1 MSSIDQR
8 IVQMQFDNAK
18 FEQGAKTT
26 MSTLDKL
33 KSALNFDKSAKSLQS
48 LQATSSKINFSG
60 LSSAVETIA
69 GRFTNL
75 GIVGVTA
82 LQNITNA
89 AISTGTQMVKSLT
102 LDPVLSGFNEYET
115 KMGSITTILTNT
127 QSKGTTLDDVNRAL
141 DELNTYADQTIYNFA
156 EMTSNIGRF
165 TAAGVD
171 LDTSVQD
178 IKGLANL
185 AAASG
190 SSAQQAS
197 TAMYQL
203 SQAIASGTVRLQ
215 DWISVENAGMG
226 GELFQKSLEETARNH
241 GIAIDSLIEKYG
253 SFRYTLQENWL
264 TADLMSETLA
274 KFTGDLTKEQILSMG
289 YTEEQA
295 QAIIELGQSAVD
307 SATKVRTITKLFG
320 TMAENVGSGWAQT
333 WELIIGNSE
342 QATELLTNVSNVA
355 GKFFDSMSSDRNAV
369 LGEAL
374 TSNWD
379 KLVGKINE
387 ANISTDDFES
397 KIKEVAKS
405 HGVDVDQ
412 MISDYGS
419 LEKAFQ
425 SGALSTDILKE
436 SVNSLGTSMLD
447 VEGVFKRGA
456 GMGEA
461 SDDVRKIQ
469 EALQAAGYEMS
480 QFGPD
485 GKYGAETE
493 AAVKAFQEAKGIV
506 ADGIVGPETIAA
518 LQEATKTTT
527 DLSGSVD
534 GLIDGVTKLSG
545 RDLLIEGLSIAFSN
559 LGKVFGAIHDGWE
572 RVFPPESIDERANKL
587 YELIQSFHDF
597 AESLKPSEAT
607 LSKLER
613 TFSGVFA
620 VFDIDVKAVTAIG
633 KGFLE
638 VVGYIL
644 PFGNGILSATAAVG
658 DFVFGIDQLIGK
670 YDIFNGIVGI
680 AVDGIKFFVDIIK
693 GGIGIIT
700 SFVGKISGHVS
711 IPWLEDPIDSIE
723 KLIQGFLKLKDGAD
737 DAFDSIQSGADTAG
751 NFAIKVF
758 DRLSEFTIK
767 VIEAFQDFAK
777 EVRETVG
784 PIGQEIMDAFSGVSV
799 TDVVGTG
806 LLGGMAVLIKRIID
820 TIQDLMDNAGDLTD
834 SITDVLD
841 SVRGSLEAYQNQLK
855 AGTLLRIAG
864 SVALLA
870 AALVALT
877 YVDVDK
883 LGYGLAAI
891 STLLVEVVGT
901 MELLNR
907 FPVTGIAGAATSMVI
922 MAGAITI
929 LASSMTKLKDFQSW
943 DETWPALVSMAGLMA
958 GLTASAKLMSKNV
971 NGMELIKASTG
982 LVIFSIAVGQLA
994 KSMQTFSGLNVG
1006 QIIQSL
1012 GAIGGLLVE
1021 IGLFAR
1027 FSKVADLSNAKTTI
1041 VAIAASMVVMY
1052 YAIER
1057 LGSLDFKSLVQGFSS
1072 VTGLITI
1079 LTVAL
1084 ESMNGL
1090 NIKGVAS
1097 SLIGISAALNLLI
1110 VPIELLGRMELS
1122 QLAKGLVAVGVS
1134 IGAMTASLKIL
1145 SGNSGGLVSASVG
1158 MILIATAMNL
1168 LIVPIA
1174 ALGALPI
1181 AVLATGL
1188 GALAI
1193 VLIGLGAA
1201 GTALAPL
1208 GPALI
1213 TVAGAFTLF
1222 GVAALTIG
1230 VGLAQLS
1237 VGLATLAVSGVAGA
1251 TALAGALTVIISS
1264 VAALLPTI
1272 ASAIAISIGT
1282 FASTLASQ
1290 AEVITDALI
1299 TMILTAASAVATTA
1313 PALAETFFILID
1325 DTLAVLEK
1333 YAPEI
1338 SDKIFNI
1345 LISFLEVLDQ
1355 RIPEL
1360 VEVGSRLLSKLVDG
1374 ILSFMDGYTPENLVT
1389 AIAAISAL
1397 VGVFAL
1403 LSSVSGMVKGAIKTT
1418 AAMLIVVGIIGAL
1431 FFALGQINSTDSV
1444 NNAIALSTLLLSLSA
1459 SMFIIQGIPITG
1471 ALTGIAGLGVVV
1483 AGITAICAAL
1493 GGLAQIPG
1501 FSWLI
1506 SEGITVLGQVGNAIG
1521 TFAGNI
1527 IAGFATGVSSSF
1539 PQIGQDLADF
1549 MSNAKPFF
1557 DGISNIDSSALSGVS
1572 VLASSILVL
1581 TASNILDGL
1590 TSWFTGGNALVKF
1603 GEEIEEFAP
1612 HFKNYYNTIVGVDS
1626 SVVEASANAALALA
1640 EFAGKVPNSGGMA
1653 SWFAGENSL
1662 TQFAKELAKFGPKL
1676 KAYATSVSGLDANVV
1691 INSANAAKALA
1702 EMANN
1707 LPNAGGLAGFF
1718 AGENNLSYFAEEL
1731 AKFGPKLKAY
1741 ATSVSG
1747 LDANVVIN
1755 SVNAAKALSALAENL
1770 PNSGGLVS
1778 WFTGDNNIGDF
1789 GKDLVTFGQCMSDY
1803 YNSLAGI
1810 DFSVLNY
1817 ATTQFSKL
1825 VDLAESMAGV
1835 DYTGFLNFSS
1845 TLGQVGSSGVE
1856 TFINAFED
1864 STVTAET
1871 AGRNL
1876 AKTVVNTIK
1885 NYLRDNSS
1893 SVENQAKTMVRSM
1906 TNAMSDTFTVQTP
1919 RVQASVQLLLHTVM
1933 QSANNQLQIFARVFN
1948 TGGQNL
1954 MNSLANGISVNRYTA
1969 GSALTIVMNSLVLT
1983 ANGYSDNFYTVGA
1996 NMMFGLARGIRRNQS
2011 SAINAAA
2018 AAASASLAAAKRR
2031 LNINSPSKEFEWIG
2045 EMSDRGLARG
2055 FDKYGHLVE
2064 TSAIGA
2070 ADVAMLGM
2078 QAVLSR
2084 LNTIVNEGMDV
2095 QPVITPVMDLSNIYA
2110 GVGAANSLLNNQNG
2124 TYFGGIYT
2132 GNLGRNVQAIRT
2144 GYTPRANTVQV
2155 NNREVVQAINDLGE
2169 RLDGMAQSIENLK
2182 LVTDTGALVG
2192 QMEGKIDQRLGVR
2205 QKYKDRGI

>member
-48 LQATSSKINFSG
+48 LQSTSSKINFSG

-102 LDPVLSGFNEYET
+102 LDPILSGFNEYET

-156 EMTSNIGRF
+156 EMTRNIGTF

-171 LDTSVQD
+171 LDTSVKA
-178 IKGLANL
+178 IKGIANL
-185 AAASG
+185 AAGSG
-190 SSAQQAS
+190 STSAQAS

-203 SQAIASGTVRLQ
+203 SQALAAGRVSLQ
-215 DWISVENAGMG
+215 DWNSVVNAGMG
-226 GELFQKSLEETARNH
+226 GELFQNALKETAKQM
-241 GIAIDSLIEKYG
+241 GIVVDESV
-253 SFRYTLQENWL
+253 SFRESISAAGGGESWL
-264 TADLMSETLA
+264 TSDVLIKTLEKFADDESLVKA
-274 KFTGDLTKEQILSMG
+274 A
-289 YTEEQA
+289 TE
-295 QAIIELGQSAVD
+295 
-307 SATKVRTITKLFG
+307 VRTLTQLFDTLG
-320 TMAENVGSGWAQT
+320 ESVQSGWAQS
-333 WELIIGNSE
+333 WETIIGDSE
-342 QATELLTNVSNVA
+342 QAADLFTKLSDNI
-355 GKFFDSMSSDRNAV
+355 GGFFNKMSDSRNGV
-369 LGEAL
+369 LSGAL

-436 SVNSLGTSMLD
+436 SVSSLGTSMLD
-447 VEGVFKRGA
+447 VEGVFHRGA

-469 EALQAAGYEMS
+469 EALKAAGYEMS

-534 GLIDGVTKLSG
+534 VLIDGVTKLSG

-559 LGKVFGAIHDGWE
+559 LGKVFGAIHNGWE

-587 YELIQSFHDF
+587 YDLIQSFHDF

-620 VFDIDVKAVTAIG
+620 VFDIGVKAVTAIG
-633 KGFLE
+633 KGILE

-700 SFVGKISGHVS
+700 SFVGKISEHMS

-723 KLIQGFLKLKDGAD
+723 KLIQGFLKLKGVVD
-737 DAFDSIQSGADTAG
+737 DAFDAIQSGAETVG
-751 NFAIKVF
+751 NFAIKIF
-758 DRLSEFTIK
+758 DRLADFTIE
-767 VIEAFQDFAK
+767 VIKAFQIFAK
-777 EVRETVG
+777 EVREIVG
-784 PIGQEIMDAFSGVSV
+784 PIWQEIMDAFSGVSV

-806 LLGGMAVLIKRIID
+806 LLGGVAILVKRIID
-820 TIQDLMDNAGDLTD
+820 TVQDLMDNAGDLTD

-841 SVRGSLEAYQNQLK
+841 SVRDSLEAYQNQLK

-870 AALVALT
+870 AALVALS

-883 LGYGLAAI
+883 LGYGLAAV
-891 STLLVEVVGT
+891 SVLLLEVIGT
-901 MELLNR
+901 MELLNNNR
-907 FPVTGIAGAATSMVI
+907 FSVTGIAEAATSMVI

-929 LASSMTKLKDFQSW
+929 LASSMSKLKDFQSW
-943 DETWPALVSMAGLMA
+943 DETWPALVSMAGLMT
-958 GLTASAKLMSKNV
+958 GLTASAKMMSKNV
-971 NGMELIKASTG
+971 DGIELIKASAG

-994 KSMQTFSGLNVG
+994 KSMHTFSGLKVG
-1006 QIIQSL
+1006 EIVQSL
-1012 GAIGGLLVE
+1012 VAIGGLLIE

-1027 FSKVADLSNAKTTI
+1027 YSKVTELSNAKSTI

-1052 YAIER
+1052 YAIEK
-1057 LGSLDFKSLVQGFSS
+1057 LGSLKFASLVQGFSS
-1072 VTGLITI
+1072 IIGLITI

-1084 ESMNGL
+1084 KSMNGL
-1090 NIKGVAS
+1090 DMEGVAS

-1122 QLAKGLVAVGVS
+1122 KLAKGLVAVGVS
-1134 IGAMTASLKIL
+1134 IGAMTKSLKIL
-1145 SGNSGGLVSASVG
+1145 SGNSGGLVSASAS
-1158 MILIATAMNL
+1158 MILMATAMNL
-1168 LIVPIA
+1168 LIVPIV
-1174 ALGALPI
+1174 ALGSLPI
-1181 AVLATGL
+1181 AVLVTGL
-1188 GALAI
+1188 SALAI
-1193 VLIGLGAA
+1193 VLIGLGIA

-1251 TALAGALTVIISS
+1251 TALAGALTIIISS

-1272 ASAIAISIGT
+1272 ASAIAVSIGT

-1299 TMILTAASAVATTA
+1299 TMILTAASAVSTTA

-1374 ILSFMDGYTPENLVT
+1374 ILSVMDGYTPENLVT

-1431 FFALGQINSTDSV
+1431 FLALGQINSSDSV

-1459 SMFIIQGIPITG
+1459 SMFIIQGIPIQG
-1471 ALTGIAGLGVVV
+1471 ALTGIAGLAIVV

-1506 SEGITVLGQVGNAIG
+1506 SEGTKVLGQIGNAIG
-1521 TFAGNI
+1521 SFAGNI

-1539 PQIGQDLADF
+1539 PQIGQDLSDF

-1557 DGISNIDSSALSGVS
+1557 DGISSIDSSALTGVATLS
-1572 VLASSILVL
+1572 SSILVL
-1581 TASNILDGL
+1581 TASNIIDGL

-1603 GEEIEEFAP
+1603 GQELAEFAP
-1612 HFKNYYNTIVGVDS
+1612 YFKAYYESIKGIDGGVI
-1626 SVVEASANAALALA
+1626 EASANAATAMA
-1640 EFAGKVPNSGGMA
+1640 EFANKIPNTGGVA
-1653 SWFAGENSL
+1653 GFFAGENDIS
-1662 TQFAKELAKFGPKL
+1662 TFAEELAEFGPLFK
-1676 KAYATSVSGLDANVV
+1676 KYADSVVGLDANVV
-1691 INSANAAKALA
+1691 INSANAAMAMA
-1702 EMANN
+1702 ELANN
-1707 LPNAGGLAGFF
+1707 LPNTGGVAGFF
-1718 AGENNLSYFAEEL
+1718 AGENDIST
-1731 AKFGPKLKAY
+1731 FGEQLVPFGESIKKY
-1741 ATSVSG
+1741 ADSVVG

-1755 SVNAAKALSALAENL
+1755 SANAAKALSALAENL
-1770 PNSGGLVS
+1770 PNSGGIVS
-1778 WFTGDNNIGDF
+1778 WFTGDNNIGAF
-1789 GKDLVTFGQCMSDY
+1789 GKDLVTFGQCMSNY
-1803 YNSLAGI
+1803 YNSLTGI
-1810 DFSVLNY
+1810 DFSTLSY

-1825 VDLAESMAGV
+1825 VNLAGSMSGV
-1835 DYTGFLNFSS
+1835 DYTGFLNFAQ

-1856 TFINAFED
+1856 EFINAFKD
-1864 STVTAET
+1864 STITAET

-1876 AKTVVNTIK
+1876 AKTVVNVIK
-1885 NYLRDNSS
+1885 NYIRDNSS
-1893 SVENQAKTMVRSM
+1893 SVDNQAKTMIRGM
-1906 TNAMSDTFTVQTP
+1906 TNTMSITFTSQTSI
-1919 RVQASVQLLLHTVM
+1919 VQASMRTLLDSVM
-1933 QSANNQLQIFARVFN
+1933 RSAENQLRSSTRIFSD
-1948 TGGQNL
+1948 GGQNL
-1954 MNSLANGISVNRYTA
+1954 MNSLANGISVNSYA
-1969 GSALTIVMNSLVLT
+1969 VGSALTIVMNSLVLT
-1983 ANGYSDNFYTVGA
+1983 ANNYSDDFYTVGA
-1996 NMMFGLARGIRRNQS
+1996 NMMYGLAIGILENQS

-2018 AAASASLAAAKRR
+2018 AAAAASLEAAKRE
-2031 LNINSPSKEFEWIG
+2031 LDINSPSKEFEWIG

-2084 LNTIVNEGMDV
+2084 LNTIINEGMDV
-2095 QPVITPVMDLSNIYA
+2095 QPVITPVMDLSNVYA

-2132 GNLGRNVQAIRT
+2132 GNLGRNIQAIRT
-2144 GYTPRANTVQV
+2144 GYTPRSNAVQV

-2169 RLDGMAQSIENLK
+2169 RLDNMAQSIENLK

>member
-48 LQATSSKINFSG
+48 LQSTSSKINFSG

-102 LDPVLSGFNEYET
+102 LDPILSGFNEYET

-156 EMTSNIGRF
+156 EMTRNIGTF

-171 LDTSVQD
+171 LDTSVKA
-178 IKGLANL
+178 IKGIANL
-185 AAASG
+185 AAGSG
-190 SSAQQAS
+190 STSAQAS

-203 SQAIASGTVRLQ
+203 SQALAAGRVSLQ
-215 DWISVENAGMG
+215 DWNSVVNAGMG
-226 GELFQKSLEETARNH
+226 GELFQNALKETAKQM
-241 GIAIDSLIEKYG
+241 GIVVDESV
-253 SFRYTLQENWL
+253 SFRESISAAGGGESWL
-264 TADLMSETLA
+264 TSDVLIKTLEKFADDESLVKA
-274 KFTGDLTKEQILSMG
+274 A
-289 YTEEQA
+289 TE
-295 QAIIELGQSAVD
+295 
-307 SATKVRTITKLFG
+307 VRTLTQLFDTLG
-320 TMAENVGSGWAQT
+320 ESVQSGWAQS
-333 WELIIGNSE
+333 WETIIGDSE
-342 QATELLTNVSNVA
+342 QAADLFTKLSNNI
-355 GKFFDSMSSDRNAV
+355 GGFFNKMSDSRNGV
-369 LGEAL
+369 LSGAL

-397 KIKEVAKS
+397 KIKDVAKS

-436 SVNSLGTSMLD
+436 SVSSLGTSMLD
-447 VEGVFKRGA
+447 VEGVFQRGA

-559 LGKVFGAIHDGWE
+559 LGEVFGAIHDGWE

-587 YELIQSFHDF
+587 YDLIQSFHDF
-597 AESLKPSEAT
+597 AESMKPSEAT

-620 VFDIDVKAVTAIG
+620 IFDIGVKAVTAIG
-633 KGFLE
+633 KGILE

-670 YDIFNGIVGI
+670 YDIFNGIV
-680 AVDGIKFFVDIIK
+680 VDGIKFFVDIIK

-700 SFVGKISGHVS
+700 SFVDKISEHVS

-737 DAFDSIQSGADTAG
+737 DAFSSIQSGADTAG

-767 VIEAFQDFAK
+767 VIEAFKDFAK

-806 LLGGMAVLIKRIID
+806 LLGGIAILVKRIVD
-820 TIQDLMDNAGDLTD
+820 TVQDLMDNAGDLTD
-834 SITDVLD
+834 SVTDVLD

-891 STLLVEVVGT
+891 STLLVEVIGT

-1012 GAIGGLLVE
+1012 SAIGGLLVE

-1027 FSKVADLSNAKTTI
+1027 FSKVAELSNAKSTI

-1052 YAIER
+1052 YAIEQ
-1057 LGSLDFKSLVQGFSS
+1057 LGSLDFASLVQGFSS
-1072 VTGLITI
+1072 VTGLITV
-1079 LTVAL
+1079 LTIAL
-1084 ESMNGL
+1084 KSMSGL

-1158 MILIATAMNL
+1158 MILMATAMNL

-1174 ALGALPI
+1174 ALGSLPI

-1208 GPALI
+1208 GPALL

-1251 TALAGALTVIISS
+1251 TALAGALTIIISS

-1272 ASAIAISIGT
+1272 ASAIAVSIGT

-1431 FFALGQINSTDSV
+1431 FLALGQINSSDSV

-1459 SMFIIQGIPITG
+1459 SMFIIQGIPIQG
-1471 ALTGIAGLGVVV
+1471 ALTGIAGLGIVV

-1527 IAGFATGVSSSF
+1527 IAGFATGISSSF

-1549 MSNAKPFF
+1549 MANAKPFF
-1557 DGISNIDSSALSGVS
+1557 DGISSIDSSALTGVAT
-1572 VLASSILVL
+1572 LASSILVL
-1581 TASNILDGL
+1581 TASNIIDGL

-1603 GEEIEEFAP
+1603 GQELAEFAP
-1612 HFKNYYNTIVGVDS
+1612 YFKAYYESIKGIDGG
-1626 SVVEASANAALALA
+1626 VVEASANAATAMA
-1640 EFAGKVPNSGGMA
+1640 EFANKIPNTGGVA
-1653 SWFAGENSL
+1653 GFFAGENDIS
-1662 TQFAKELAKFGPKL
+1662 TFAEELAEFGPLFK
-1676 KAYATSVSGLDANVV
+1676 KYADSVVGLDANVV
-1691 INSANAAKALA
+1691 INSANAAMAMA
-1702 EMANN
+1702 ELANN
-1707 LPNAGGLAGFF
+1707 LPNTGGVAGFF
-1718 AGENNLSYFAEEL
+1718 AGENDIST
-1731 AKFGPKLKAY
+1731 FGEQLVPFGESIKKY
-1741 ATSVSG
+1741 ADSVVG

-1755 SVNAAKALSALAENL
+1755 SANAAKALSALAENL
-1770 PNSGGLVS
+1770 PNSGGIVS
-1778 WFTGDNNIGDF
+1778 WFTGDNNIGAF
-1789 GKDLVTFGQCMSDY
+1789 GKDLVTFGECMSDY
-1803 YNSLAGI
+1803 YNSLTGI
-1810 DFSVLNY
+1810 DFSTLSY

-1825 VDLAESMAGV
+1825 VDLAESMSGV
-1835 DYTGFLNFSS
+1835 DYTGFLNFAQ

-1856 TFINAFED
+1856 AFISAFED

-1893 SVENQAKTMVRSM
+1893 SVDNQAKTMIRNM
-1906 TNAMSDTFTVQTP
+1906 TNAMSNTFTSQTSS
-1919 RVQASVQLLLHTVM
+1919 VQASMRTLLDSVM
-1933 QSANNQLQIFARVFN
+1933 RSAENQLHSSTRIFSD
-1948 TGGQNL
+1948 GGKNL
-1954 MNSLANGISVNRYTA
+1954 MNSMANGANASRGSVVSAFAFACQSAYIQANAYS
-1969 GSALTIVMNSLVLT
+1969 GSF
-1983 ANGYSDNFYTVGA
+1983 YSVGA
-1996 NMMFGLARGIRRNQS
+1996 NMMSGLARGIRNNQS
-2011 SAINAAA
+2011 SAINAASSA
-2018 AAASASLAAAKRR
+2018 AANALAAAKRR
-2031 LNINSPSKEFEWIG
+2031 LNIHSPSKEFEWIG

-2055 FDKYGHLVE
+2055 FEKYGRLVE

-2095 QPVITPVMDLSNIYA
+2095 QPVITPVMDLSNVYA

-2124 TYFGGIYT
+2124 TYFSGIYT
-2132 GNLGRNVQAIRT
+2132 SNLGRNVQAIRT
-2144 GYTPRANTVQV
+2144 GYTPRSNAVQV

-2169 RLDGMAQSIENLK
+2169 RLDSMAQSIENLK

>member
-48 LQATSSKINFSG
+48 LQSTSSKINFSG

-102 LDPVLSGFNEYET
+102 LDPILSGFNEYET
-115 KMGSITTILTNT
+115 KMGSIMTILTNT

-156 EMTSNIGRF
+156 EMTRNIGTF

-171 LDTSVQD
+171 LDTSVKA
-178 IKGLANL
+178 IKGIANL
-185 AAASG
+185 AAGSG
-190 SSAQQAS
+190 STSVQAS

-203 SQAIASGTVRLQ
+203 SQALAAGRVSLQ
-215 DWISVENAGMG
+215 DWNSVVNAGMG
-226 GELFQKSLEETARNH
+226 GELFQNALKETAKQM
-241 GIAIDSLIEKYG
+241 GIVVDEAV
-253 SFRYTLQENWL
+253 SFRESLSTAGGKESWL
-264 TADLMSETLA
+264 TSDVLIKTLEKFADDETLVKA
-274 KFTGDLTKEQILSMG
+274 A
-289 YTEEQA
+289 TE
-295 QAIIELGQSAVD
+295 
-307 SATKVRTITKLFG
+307 VRTLTQLFDTLG
-320 TMAENVGSGWAQT
+320 ESVQSGWAQS
-333 WELIIGNSE
+333 WETIIGDSE
-342 QATELLTNVSNVA
+342 QAADLFTKLSDNI
-355 GKFFDSMSSDRNAV
+355 GGFFNKMSDSRNGI
-369 LGEAL
+369 LSGAL

-436 SVNSLGTSMLD
+436 SVSSLGTSMLD
-447 VEGVFKRGA
+447 VEGVFQRGA
-456 GMGEA
+456 GMGET

-518 LQEATKTTT
+518 LQEATKTTN

-587 YELIQSFHDF
+587 YDLIQSFHDF

-620 VFDIDVKAVTAIG
+620 VFDIGVKAVTAIG
-633 KGFLE
+633 KGILE

-670 YDIFNGIVGI
+670 YDVFNGIVGI
-680 AVDGIKFFVDIIK
+680 TVDGIKFFVDIIK

-700 SFVGKISGHVS
+700 SFVGKISEHVS

-758 DRLSEFTIK
+758 DRLADFTIE
-767 VIEAFQDFAK
+767 VIEAFQNFAK
-777 EVRETVG
+777 EVRGIVG

-806 LLGGMAVLIKRIID
+806 LLGGVAILIKRIID
-820 TIQDLMDNAGDLTD
+820 TVQDLMDNAGDLTD

-929 LASSMTKLKDFQSW
+929 LASSMSKLKDFQSW

-971 NGMELIKASTG
+971 NGMELIKASAG

-994 KSMQTFSGLNVG
+994 KSMQTFSGLKVG
-1006 QIIQSL
+1006 QIVQSL
-1012 GAIGGLLVE
+1012 AAIGGLLIE

-1027 FSKVADLSNAKTTI
+1027 FSKVAELSNAKSTIVAI

-1052 YAIER
+1052 YAIEQ
-1057 LGSLDFKSLVQGFSS
+1057 LGSLDFPSLVQGFSS
-1072 VTGLITI
+1072 VMGLITV

-1084 ESMNGL
+1084 KSMNGM
-1090 NIKGVAS
+1090 NMEGVAS

-1134 IGAMTASLKIL
+1134 IGAMTKSLTIL
-1145 SGNSGGLVSASVG
+1145 SGNSGGLVSASAS
-1158 MILIATAMNL
+1158 MILMATAMNL

-1174 ALGALPI
+1174 ALGSLPI
-1181 AVLATGL
+1181 AVLVTGL
-1188 GALAI
+1188 SALAI
-1193 VLIGLGAA
+1193 VLIGLGIA

-1230 VGLAQLS
+1230 AGLAQLS

-1251 TALAGALTVIISS
+1251 TALAGALTIIISS

-1290 AEVITDALI
+1290 TEVIADALI
-1299 TMILTAASAVATTA
+1299 TMILTAASAISTTA

-1374 ILSFMDGYTPENLVT
+1374 ILSVMDGYTPENLVT

-1431 FFALGQINSTDSV
+1431 FFALGQINSSDSV

-1459 SMFIIQGIPITG
+1459 SMFIIQAIPIQG
-1471 ALTGIAGLGVVV
+1471 ALTGIAGLAIVV

-1506 SEGITVLGQVGNAIG
+1506 SEGTKVLGQIGNAIG
-1521 TFAGNI
+1521 SFAGNI

-1539 PQIGQDLADF
+1539 PQIGQYLADF

-1557 DGISNIDSSALSGVS
+1557 DGISSIDSSALTGVAT
-1572 VLASSILVL
+1572 LASSILVL
-1581 TASNILDGL
+1581 TASNIIDGL

-1603 GEEIEEFAP
+1603 GQELAEFAP
-1612 HFKNYYNTIVGVDS
+1612 YFKAYYESIKGIDGGVI
-1626 SVVEASANAALALA
+1626 EASANAATAMA
-1640 EFAGKVPNSGGMA
+1640 EFANKIPNTGGVA
-1653 SWFAGENSL
+1653 GFFAGENDIS
-1662 TQFAKELAKFGPKL
+1662 TFAEELSEFGPLFK
-1676 KAYATSVSGLDANVV
+1676 KYADSVVGLDANVV
-1691 INSANAAKALA
+1691 INSANAAMAMA
-1702 EMANN
+1702 ELANN
-1707 LPNAGGLAGFF
+1707 LPNTGGVAGFF
-1718 AGENNLSYFAEEL
+1718 AGENDIST
-1731 AKFGPKLKAY
+1731 FGEQLVPFGESIKKY
-1741 ATSVSG
+1741 ADSVVG

-1755 SVNAAKALSALAENL
+1755 SANAAKALSALAENL
-1770 PNSGGLVS
+1770 PNSGGIVS
-1778 WFTGDNNIGDF
+1778 WFTGDNNIGAF
-1789 GKDLVTFGQCMSDY
+1789 GKDLVTFGECMSNY

-1810 DFSVLNY
+1810 DFSILNY

-1825 VDLAESMAGV
+1825 VDLAESMSGV
-1835 DYTGFLNFSS
+1835 DYTGFLNFAA

-1856 TFINAFED
+1856 EFINAFKD
-1864 STVTAET
+1864 STITAET

-1893 SVENQAKTMVRSM
+1893 SVDNQAKTMIRGM
-1906 TNAMSDTFTVQTP
+1906 TNTMSSTFTSQTSS
-1919 RVQASVQLLLHTVM
+1919 VQASMRTLLDSVM
-1933 QSANNQLQIFARVFN
+1933 RSAENQLHSSTRIFSD
-1948 TGGQNL
+1948 GGKNL
-1954 MNSLANGISVNRYTA
+1954 MNSMANGANASRGSVVSAFAFACQSAYIQANAYS
-1969 GSALTIVMNSLVLT
+1969 GSF
-1983 ANGYSDNFYTVGA
+1983 YSVGA
-1996 NMMFGLARGIRRNQS
+1996 NMMSGLARGIRNNQS
-2011 SAINAAA
+2011 SAINAASSA
-2018 AAASASLAAAKRR
+2018 AANALAAAKRR
-2031 LNINSPSKEFEWIG
+2031 LDINSPSKKFEWVG
-2045 EMSDRGLARG
+2045 EMSDRGLAGG

-2064 TSAIGA
+2064 TSAINA
-2070 ADVAMLGM
+2070 ADVAVLGM

-2084 LNTIVNEGMDV
+2084 LNTIVSEGMNV

-2124 TYFGGIYT
+2124 TYFGGLYT
-2132 GNLGRNVQAIRT
+2132 GTIGRNIQAIRT
-2144 GYTPRANTVQV
+2144 GYTPGATTVNT
-2155 NNREVVQAINDLGE
+2155 NNNKDVVQAINTLNE
-2169 RLDGMAQSIENLK
+2169 RLDNMARSIENMK
-2182 LVTDTGALVG
+2182 VVTETGALVG
-2192 QMEGKIDQRLGVR
+2192 HIEGKMDQRLGIR

>member
-48 LQATSSKINFSG
+48 LQSTSSKINFSG

-75 GIVGVTA
+75 GIIGVTA
-82 LQNITNA
+82 LQNVTNA

-102 LDPVLSGFNEYET
+102 LDPILSGFNEYET

-156 EMTSNIGRF
+156 EMTRNIGTF

-171 LDTSVQD
+171 LDTSVKA
-178 IKGLANL
+178 IKGIANL
-185 AAASG
+185 AAGSG
-190 SSAQQAS
+190 STSAQAS

-203 SQAIASGTVRLQ
+203 SQALAAGRVSLQ
-215 DWISVENAGMG
+215 DWNSVVNAGMG
-226 GELFQKSLEETARNH
+226 GELFQNALKETAKQM
-241 GIAIDSLIEKYG
+241 GIVVDESV
-253 SFRYTLQENWL
+253 SFRESLSTAGGKESWL
-264 TADLMSETLA
+264 TSDVLINTLEKFADDESLVKA
-274 KFTGDLTKEQILSMG
+274 A
-289 YTEEQA
+289 TE
-295 QAIIELGQSAVD
+295 
-307 SATKVRTITKLFG
+307 VRTLTQLFDTLG
-320 TMAENVGSGWAQT
+320 ESVQSGWAQS
-333 WELIIGNSE
+333 WETIIGDSE
-342 QATELLTNVSNVA
+342 QAASLFTKLSDNI
-355 GKFFDSMSSDRNAV
+355 GGFFNKMSDSRNGV
-369 LGEAL
+369 LSGAL

-436 SVNSLGTSMLD
+436 SVSSLGTSMLD
-447 VEGVFKRGA
+447 VEGVFQRGA

-518 LQEATKTTT
+518 LQEATKTTN
-527 DLSGSVD
+527 DLSGSVGD
-534 GLIDGVTKLSG
+534 LIDGVTKLSG

-587 YELIQSFHDF
+587 YDLIQSFHDF

-620 VFDIDVKAVTAIG
+620 AFDIGVKAITAIG

-680 AVDGIKFFVDIIK
+680 TVDGIKFFVDIIK

-700 SFVGKISGHVS
+700 SFVGKISEHVS

-758 DRLSEFTIK
+758 DRLADFTIE
-767 VIEAFQDFAK
+767 VIEAFQNFAK
-777 EVRETVG
+777 EVRGIVG

-806 LLGGMAVLIKRIID
+806 LLGGVAILIKRIID
-820 TIQDLMDNAGDLTD
+820 TVQDLMDNAGDLTD

-891 STLLVEVVGT
+891 TTLLVEVVGT

-929 LASSMTKLKDFQSW
+929 LASSMSKLKDFQSW

-971 NGMELIKASTG
+971 NGMELIKASAG

-1012 GAIGGLLVE
+1012 AAIGGLLVE

-1027 FSKVADLSNAKTTI
+1027 FSKVAELSNAKSTI

-1052 YAIER
+1052 YAIEQ
-1057 LGSLDFKSLVQGFSS
+1057 LGSLDFASLAQGFSS
-1072 VTGLITI
+1072 VTGLITV

-1084 ESMNGL
+1084 KSMNGL
-1090 NIKGVAS
+1090 NMKGVAS

-1145 SGNSGGLVSASVG
+1145 SGNSGGLVSASAG
-1158 MILIATAMNL
+1158 MILMATAMNL

-1174 ALGALPI
+1174 ALGSLPI

-1222 GVAALTIG
+1222 GVAAAAIG
-1230 VGLAQLS
+1230 AGLALLS
-1237 VGLATLAVSGVAGA
+1237 TGLATLAVSGVAGA
-1251 TALAGALTVIISS
+1251 TALAGALTIIISS

-1272 ASAIAISIGT
+1272 ASAVAVSIGT

-1431 FFALGQINSTDSV
+1431 FFALGQINSSDSV

-1459 SMFIIQGIPITG
+1459 SMFIIQGIPIQG
-1471 ALTGIAGLGVVV
+1471 ALTGIAGLGIVV

-1506 SEGITVLGQVGNAIG
+1506 SEGTKVLGQIGNAIG
-1521 TFAGNI
+1521 SFAGNI

-1539 PQIGQDLADF
+1539 PQIGQDLSDF

-1557 DGISNIDSSALSGVS
+1557 DGISSIDSSALTGVAT
-1572 VLASSILVL
+1572 LASSILVL
-1581 TASNILDGL
+1581 TASNIIDGL

-1603 GEEIEEFAP
+1603 GQELAEFAP
-1612 HFKNYYNTIVGVDS
+1612 YFKAYYESIKGIDGGVI
-1626 SVVEASANAALALA
+1626 EASANAATAMA
-1640 EFAGKVPNSGGMA
+1640 EFANKIPNTGGVSGF
-1653 SWFAGENSL
+1653 FAGENDIS
-1662 TQFAKELAKFGPKL
+1662 TFAEELAEFGPLFK
-1676 KAYATSVSGLDANVV
+1676 KYADSVVGLDANVV
-1691 INSANAAKALA
+1691 INSANAAMAMA
-1702 EMANN
+1702 ELANN
-1707 LPNAGGLAGFF
+1707 LPNTGGVAGFF
-1718 AGENNLSYFAEEL
+1718 AGENDIST
-1731 AKFGPKLKAY
+1731 FGEQLVPFGESIKKY
-1741 ATSVSG
+1741 ADSVVG

-1755 SVNAAKALSALAENL
+1755 SANAAKALSALAENL
-1770 PNSGGLVS
+1770 PNSGGIVS
-1778 WFTGDNNIGDF
+1778 WFTGDNNIGAF
-1789 GKDLVTFGQCMSDY
+1789 GKDLVTFGECMSDY
-1803 YNSLAGI
+1803 YNSLTGI
-1810 DFSVLNY
+1810 DFSTLSY

-1825 VDLAESMAGV
+1825 VDLAGSMSGV
-1835 DYTGFLNFSS
+1835 DYTGFLNFAQ

-1856 TFINAFED
+1856 EFINAFED
-1864 STVTAET
+1864 STITAET

-1876 AKTVVNTIK
+1876 AKTVVNVIK
-1885 NYLRDNSS
+1885 NYLRDNTN
-1893 SVENQAKTMVRSM
+1893 SVENQAKSMIRGM
-1906 TNAMSDTFTVQTP
+1906 TNTMGNTFESQTP
-1919 RVQASVQLLLHTVM
+1919 SVQSSMRSLLDGVM
-1933 QSANNQLQIFARVFN
+1933 RSAESHLRSSTRIFSD
-1948 TGGQNL
+1948 GGKNL
-1954 MNSLANGISVNRYTA
+1954 MNSMANGVNASRGSVVSAFAFACQSAYIQANAYS
-1969 GSALTIVMNSLVLT
+1969 GSF
-1983 ANGYSDNFYTVGA
+1983 YSVGA
-1996 NMMFGLARGIRRNQS
+1996 NMMFGLARGIRNNQS
-2011 SAINAAA
+2011 SAINAASSA
-2018 AAASASLAAAKRR
+2018 AANALAAAKRR
-2031 LNINSPSKEFEWIG
+2031 LDINSPSKKFEWVG
-2045 EMSDRGLARG
+2045 EMSVRGLAGG

-2064 TSAIGA
+2064 TSAINA
-2070 ADVAMLGM
+2070 ADVAVLGM

-2084 LNTIVNEGMDV
+2084 LNTIVSEGMNV

-2110 GVGAANSLLNNQNG
+2110 GVGTANSLLNNQNG
-2124 TYFGGIYT
+2124 TYFGGLYT
-2132 GNLGRNVQAIRT
+2132 GTIGRNIQAIRT
-2144 GYTPRANTVQV
+2144 GYTPGATTVNT
-2155 NNREVVQAINDLGE
+2155 NNNKDVVQAINTLNE
-2169 RLDGMAQSIENLK
+2169 RLDNMARSIENMK
-2182 LVTDTGALVG
+2182 VVTETGALVG
-2192 QMEGKIDQRLGVR
+2192 HIEGKMDQRLGIR
-2205 QKYKDRGI
+2205 QKYKERNI

>member
-102 LDPVLSGFNEYET
+102 LDPILSGFNEYET

-156 EMTSNIGRF
+156 EMTRNIGTF

-171 LDTSVQD
+171 LDTSVKA
-178 IKGLANL
+178 IKGIANL
-185 AAASG
+185 AAGSG
-190 SSAQQAS
+190 STSVQAS

-203 SQAIASGTVRLQ
+203 SQALAAGRVSLQ
-215 DWISVENAGMG
+215 DWNSVVNAGMG
-226 GELFQKSLEETARNH
+226 GELFQNALKETAKQM
-241 GIAIDSLIEKYG
+241 GIVVDESV
-253 SFRYTLQENWL
+253 SFRESISAAGGGESWL
-264 TADLMSETLA
+264 TSDVLIKTLEKFADDESLVKA
-274 KFTGDLTKEQILSMG
+274 A
-289 YTEEQA
+289 TE
-295 QAIIELGQSAVD
+295 
-307 SATKVRTITKLFG
+307 VRTLTQLFDTLG
-320 TMAENVGSGWAQT
+320 ESVQSGWAQS
-333 WELIIGNSE
+333 WETIIGDSE
-342 QATELLTNVSNVA
+342 QAADLFTKLSDNI
-355 GKFFDSMSSDRNAV
+355 GGFFNKMSDSRNGV
-369 LGEAL
+369 LSGAL

-456 GMGEA
+456 GMDEA

-559 LGKVFGAIHDGWE
+559 LGEVFGAIHDGWE

-587 YELIQSFHDF
+587 YDLIQSFHDF

-620 VFDIDVKAVTAIG
+620 VFDIGVKAVTAIG

-658 DFVFGIDQLIGK
+658 DFVFGINQLIGK
-670 YDIFNGIVGI
+670 YDIFNGIVGV

-700 SFVGKISGHVS
+700 SFVGKISEHVS

-737 DAFDSIQSGADTAG
+737 NAFDSIQSGADTAG

-758 DRLSEFTIK
+758 DRLSDFTIK

-806 LLGGMAVLIKRIID
+806 LLGGVAILVKRIID
-820 TIQDLMDNAGDLTD
+820 TVQDLMDNAGDLTD

-907 FPVTGIAGAATSMVI
+907 FPVTGITGAATSMVI

-994 KSMQTFSGLNVG
+994 KSMQTFSGLDVG

-1012 GAIGGLLVE
+1012 AAIGGLLVE

-1057 LGSLDFKSLVQGFSS
+1057 LGSLDFKSLAQGFSS

-1084 ESMNGL
+1084 KSMSGL

-1158 MILIATAMNL
+1158 MILMATAMNL

-1272 ASAIAISIGT
+1272 ASAIAVSIGT

-1290 AEVITDALI
+1290 AEVITYALI

-1431 FFALGQINSTDSV
+1431 FFALGQIDSTDSV

-1471 ALTGIAGLGVVV
+1471 ALTGIAGLAVVV

-1527 IAGFATGVSSSF
+1527 IAGFATGISSSF

-1557 DGISNIDSSALSGVS
+1557 DGISNIDSSALSGVG

-1612 HFKNYYNTIVGVDS
+1612 HFKNYYNAIVGVDS

-1662 TQFAKELAKFGPKL
+1662 TQFAEELAKFGPKL

-1755 SVNAAKALSALAENL
+1755 SANAAKALSALAENL

-1803 YNSLAGI
+1803 YNSLTGI
-1810 DFSVLNY
+1810 DFSTLSY

-1825 VDLAESMAGV
+1825 VDLAESMSGV
-1835 DYTGFLNFSS
+1835 DYTGFLNFAQ

-1856 TFINAFED
+1856 EFINAFKD
-1864 STVTAET
+1864 STITAET
-1871 AGRNL
+1871 SGRNL

-1893 SVENQAKTMVRSM
+1893 SVESQAKTMIRSM

-1933 QSANNQLQIFARVFN
+1933 QSADNQLQIFARVFN

-2031 LNINSPSKEFEWIG
+2031 LDINSPSKEFEWIG

-2055 FDKYGHLVE
+2055 FDKYSHLVE

-2095 QPVITPVMDLSNIYA
+2095 QPVITPVMDLSNVYA

-2144 GYTPRANTVQV
+2144 GYTPRSNTVQV

>member
-102 LDPVLSGFNEYET
+102 LDPILSGFNEYET

-178 IKGLANL
+178 IKGIANL

-190 SSAQQAS
+190 SSALQAS

-295 QAIIELGQSAVD
+295 QAIIKLGQSAVD
-307 SATKVRTITKLFG
+307 SATKVRTITQLFG

-355 GKFFDSMSSDRNAV
+355 GKFFDNMSNDRNAV
-369 LGEAL
+369 LSGAL

-379 KLVGKINE
+379 KLVEKIDE

-436 SVNSLGTSMLD
+436 SVSSLGTSMLD

-518 LQEATKTTT
+518 LQEATKTTN

-559 LGKVFGAIHDGWE
+559 LGEVFGAIHDGWE

-587 YELIQSFHDF
+587 YDLIQSFHDF

-620 VFDIDVKAVTAIG
+620 AFDIGVKAVTAIG
-633 KGFLE
+633 KGILE

-680 AVDGIKFFVDIIK
+680 AVDGIKFFVDIVK

-700 SFVGKISGHVS
+700 SFVGKISEHVS

-737 DAFDSIQSGADTAG
+737 DAFSSIQSGADTAG

-767 VIEAFQDFAK
+767 VIEAFKDFAK

-806 LLGGMAVLIKRIID
+806 LLGGVAILVKRIVD
-820 TIQDLMDNAGDLTD
+820 TVQDLMDNAGDLTD

-870 AALVALT
+870 EALVALT

-891 STLLVEVVGT
+891 TTLLVEVVGT

-929 LASSMTKLKDFQSW
+929 LASSMSKL
-943 DETWPALVSMAGLMA
+943 
-958 GLTASAKLMSKNV
+958 
-971 NGMELIKASTG
+971 
-982 LVIFSIAVGQLA
+982 
-994 KSMQTFSGLNVG
+994 
-1006 QIIQSL
+1006 
-1012 GAIGGLLVE
+1012 
-1021 IGLFAR
+1021 
-1027 FSKVADLSNAKTTI
+1027 
-1041 VAIAASMVVMY
+1041 
-1052 YAIER
+1052 
-1057 LGSLDFKSLVQGFSS
+1057 
-1072 VTGLITI
+1072 
-1079 LTVAL
+1079 
-1084 ESMNGL
+1084 
-1090 NIKGVAS
+1090 
-1097 SLIGISAALNLLI
+1097 
-1110 VPIELLGRMELS
+1110 
-1122 QLAKGLVAVGVS
+1122 
-1134 IGAMTASLKIL
+1134 
-1145 SGNSGGLVSASVG
+1145 
-1158 MILIATAMNL
+1158 
-1168 LIVPIA
+1168 
-1174 ALGALPI
+1174 
-1181 AVLATGL
+1181 
-1188 GALAI
+1188 
-1193 VLIGLGAA
+1193 
-1201 GTALAPL
+1201 
-1208 GPALI
+1208 
-1213 TVAGAFTLF
+1213 
-1222 GVAALTIG
+1222 
-1230 VGLAQLS
+1230 
-1237 VGLATLAVSGVAGA
+1237 
-1251 TALAGALTVIISS
+1251 
-1264 VAALLPTI
+1264 
-1272 ASAIAISIGT
+1272 
-1282 FASTLASQ
+1282 
-1290 AEVITDALI
+1290 
-1299 TMILTAASAVATTA
+1299 
-1313 PALAETFFILID
+1313 
-1325 DTLAVLEK
+1325 
-1333 YAPEI
+1333 
-1338 SDKIFNI
+1338 KIFNPGTKHG
-1345 LISFLEVLDQ
+1345 LHWFLWRVLWPD
-1355 RIPEL
+1355 
-1360 VEVGSRLLSKLVDG
+1360 
-1374 ILSFMDGYTPENLVT
+1374 
-1389 AIAAISAL
+1389 
-1397 VGVFAL
+1397 
-1403 LSSVSGMVKGAIKTT
+1403 
-1418 AAMLIVVGIIGAL
+1418 
-1431 FFALGQINSTDSV
+1431 
-1444 NNAIALSTLLLSLSA
+1444 
-1459 SMFIIQGIPITG
+1459 
-1471 ALTGIAGLGVVV
+1471 
-1483 AGITAICAAL
+1483 
-1493 GGLAQIPG
+1493 
-1501 FSWLI
+1501 
-1506 SEGITVLGQVGNAIG
+1506 
-1521 TFAGNI
+1521 
-1527 IAGFATGVSSSF
+1527 
-1539 PQIGQDLADF
+1539 
-1549 MSNAKPFF
+1549 
-1557 DGISNIDSSALSGVS
+1557 
-1572 VLASSILVL
+1572 
-1581 TASNILDGL
+1581 
-1590 TSWFTGGNALVKF
+1590 
-1603 GEEIEEFAP
+1603 
-1612 HFKNYYNTIVGVDS
+1612 
-1626 SVVEASANAALALA
+1626 
-1640 EFAGKVPNSGGMA
+1640 
-1653 SWFAGENSL
+1653 
-1662 TQFAKELAKFGPKL
+1662 
-1676 KAYATSVSGLDANVV
+1676 
-1691 INSANAAKALA
+1691 
-1702 EMANN
+1702 
-1707 LPNAGGLAGFF
+1707 
-1718 AGENNLSYFAEEL
+1718 
-1731 AKFGPKLKAY
+1731 
-1741 ATSVSG
+1741 
-1747 LDANVVIN
+1747 
-1755 SVNAAKALSALAENL
+1755 
-1770 PNSGGLVS
+1770 
-1778 WFTGDNNIGDF
+1778 
-1789 GKDLVTFGQCMSDY
+1789 
-1803 YNSLAGI
+1803 
-1810 DFSVLNY
+1810 
-1817 ATTQFSKL
+1817 
-1825 VDLAESMAGV
+1825 
-1835 DYTGFLNFSS
+1835 
-1845 TLGQVGSSGVE
+1845 
-1856 TFINAFED
+1856 
-1864 STVTAET
+1864 
-1871 AGRNL
+1871 
-1876 AKTVVNTIK
+1876 
-1885 NYLRDNSS
+1885 
-1893 SVENQAKTMVRSM
+1893 
-1906 TNAMSDTFTVQTP
+1906 
-1919 RVQASVQLLLHTVM
+1919 
-1933 QSANNQLQIFARVFN
+1933 
-1948 TGGQNL
+1948 
-1954 MNSLANGISVNRYTA
+1954 
-1969 GSALTIVMNSLVLT
+1969 
-1983 ANGYSDNFYTVGA
+1983 
-1996 NMMFGLARGIRRNQS
+1996 
-2011 SAINAAA
+2011 
-2018 AAASASLAAAKRR
+2018 
-2031 LNINSPSKEFEWIG
+2031 
-2045 EMSDRGLARG
+2045 
-2055 FDKYGHLVE
+2055 
-2064 TSAIGA
+2064 
-2070 ADVAMLGM
+2070 
-2078 QAVLSR
+2078 
-2084 LNTIVNEGMDV
+2084 
-2095 QPVITPVMDLSNIYA
+2095 
-2110 GVGAANSLLNNQNG
+2110 
-2124 TYFGGIYT
+2124 
-2132 GNLGRNVQAIRT
+2132 
-2144 GYTPRANTVQV
+2144 
-2155 NNREVVQAINDLGE
+2155 
-2169 RLDGMAQSIENLK
+2169 
-2182 LVTDTGALVG
+2182 
-2192 QMEGKIDQRLGVR
+2192 
-2205 QKYKDRGI
+2205 

>member
-115 KMGSITTILTNT
+115 KMRSITTILTNT

-156 EMTSNIGRF
+156 EMTRNIGRF

-171 LDTSVQD
+171 LDTSVKA
-178 IKGLANL
+178 IKGIANL
-185 AAASG
+185 AAGSG
-190 SSAQQAS
+190 STSVQAS

-203 SQAIASGTVRLQ
+203 SQALAAGRVSLQ
-215 DWISVENAGMG
+215 DWNSVVNAGMG
-226 GELFQKSLEETARNH
+226 GELFQNALKETAKQM
-241 GIAIDSLIEKYG
+241 GIVVDESV
-253 SFRYTLQENWL
+253 SFRESISAAGGGESWL
-264 TADLMSETLA
+264 TSDVLIKTLEKFADDESLVKA
-274 KFTGDLTKEQILSMG
+274 A
-289 YTEEQA
+289 TE
-295 QAIIELGQSAVD
+295 
-307 SATKVRTITKLFG
+307 VRTLTQLFDTLG
-320 TMAENVGSGWAQT
+320 ESVQSGWAQS
-333 WELIIGNSE
+333 WETIIGDSE
-342 QATELLTNVSNVA
+342 QAASLFTKLSDNI
-355 GKFFDSMSSDRNAV
+355 GGFFNKMSDSRNGV
-369 LGEAL
+369 LSGAL

-405 HGVDVDQ
+405 HGVDIDQ

-518 LQEATKTTT
+518 LQEATKTTN

-559 LGKVFGAIHDGWE
+559 LGEVFGAIHDGWE

-587 YELIQSFHDF
+587 YDLIQSFHDF

-620 VFDIDVKAVTAIG
+620 VFDIGVKAVTAIG
-633 KGFLE
+633 KGILE

-680 AVDGIKFFVDIIK
+680 AVDGIKFFVDIVK
-693 GGIGIIT
+693 GGIGIIA
-700 SFVGKISGHVS
+700 SFVGKISEHVS

-723 KLIQGFLKLKDGAD
+723 QLIKGFLKLKDGAD
-737 DAFDSIQSGADTAG
+737 DVFDAIQSGAETAG
-751 NFAIKVF
+751 EFAIKIF
-758 DRLSEFTIK
+758 DRLADFTIE
-767 VIEAFQDFAK
+767 VIEAFRNFAK
-777 EVRETVG
+777 EVRGIVG
-784 PIGQEIMDAFSGVSV
+784 PIGQEIMDAFSKVSV

-806 LLGGMAVLIKRIID
+806 LLGGVAILVKRIID
-820 TIQDLMDNAGDLTD
+820 TVQDLMDNAGDLTD

-929 LASSMTKLKDFQSW
+929 LASSMSKLKDFQSW

-971 NGMELIKASTG
+971 NGMELIKASAG

-1006 QIIQSL
+1006 QIVQSL

-1041 VAIAASMVVMY
+1041 VAIAAAMVVMY
-1052 YAIER
+1052 YAIEK
-1057 LGSLDFKSLVQGFSS
+1057 LGSLDFFSLVQGFSS
-1072 VTGLITI
+1072 VTGLITV

-1084 ESMNGL
+1084 KSMNGL
-1090 NIKGVAS
+1090 HMKGVAS

-1122 QLAKGLVAVGVS
+1122 QLAKGLVVVGVS

-1145 SGNSGGLVSASVG
+1145 SGNSGGLVSASAG
-1158 MILIATAMNL
+1158 MILMATAMNL

-1188 GALAI
+1188 GALAV

-1222 GVAALTIG
+1222 GVASAAIG
-1230 VGLAQLS
+1230 AGLALLS
-1237 VGLATLAVSGVAGA
+1237 TGLATLAVSGVAGA
-1251 TALAGALTVIISS
+1251 TALAGALTIIISS

-1272 ASAIAISIGT
+1272 ASAIAVSIGT

-1290 AEVITDALI
+1290 TEVISDALI
-1299 TMILTAASAVATTA
+1299 TMILTAASAVSTTA

-1374 ILSFMDGYTPENLVT
+1374 ILSVMDGYTPENLVT

-1418 AAMLIVVGIIGAL
+1418 AAMLIVVGVIGAL
-1431 FFALGQINSTDSV
+1431 FFALGQINSSDSV

-1459 SMFIIQGIPITG
+1459 SMFIIQAIPIQG
-1471 ALTGIAGLGVVV
+1471 ALTGIAGLAIVV

-1506 SEGITVLGQVGNAIG
+1506 SEGTKVLGQIGNAIG
-1521 TFAGNI
+1521 SFAGNI

-1557 DGISNIDSSALSGVS
+1557 DGISSIDSSALTGVAT
-1572 VLASSILVL
+1572 LASSILVL
-1581 TASNILDGL
+1581 TASNIIDGL

-1603 GEEIEEFAP
+1603 GQELAEFAP
-1612 HFKNYYNTIVGVDS
+1612 YFKAYYESIKGIDGGVI
-1626 SVVEASANAALALA
+1626 EASANAATAMA
-1640 EFAGKVPNSGGMA
+1640 EFANKIPNTGGVA
-1653 SWFAGENSL
+1653 GFFAGENDIS
-1662 TQFAKELAKFGPKL
+1662 TFAEELSEFGPLFK
-1676 KAYATSVSGLDANVV
+1676 KYADSVVGLDANVV
-1691 INSANAAKALA
+1691 INSANAAMAMA
-1702 EMANN
+1702 ELANN
-1707 LPNAGGLAGFF
+1707 LPNTGGVAGFF
-1718 AGENNLSYFAEEL
+1718 AGENDIST
-1731 AKFGPKLKAY
+1731 FGEQLVPFGESIKKY
-1741 ATSVSG
+1741 ADSVVG

-1755 SVNAAKALSALAENL
+1755 SANAAKALSALAENL
-1770 PNSGGLVS
+1770 PNSGGIVS
-1778 WFTGDNNIGDF
+1778 WFTGDNNIGAF
-1789 GKDLVTFGQCMSDY
+1789 GKDLVTFGECMFNY

-1825 VDLAESMAGV
+1825 VDLAESMSGV
-1835 DYTGFLNFSS
+1835 DYTGFLNFAA

-1856 TFINAFED
+1856 ELLSAFKNASSD
-1864 STVTAET
+1864 GSV
-1871 AGRNL
+1871 AGKNL
-1876 AKTVVNTIK
+1876 AKSIIDSIKQYIK
-1885 NYLRDNSS
+1885 NNTETLKTNG
-1893 SVENQAKTMVRSM
+1893 QAMIKSLVKTMSATLDNQVIDVQSSM
-1906 TNAMSDTFTVQTP
+1906 TRLCNAIIYSAQQVFTN
-1919 RVQASVQLLLHTVM
+1919 SYYL
-1933 QSANNQLQIFARVFN
+1933 FN
-1948 TGGQNL
+1948 
-1954 MNSLANGISVNRYTA
+1954 V
-1969 GSALTIVMNSLVLT
+1969 
-1983 ANGYSDNFYTVGA
+1983 
-1996 NMMFGLARGIRRNQS
+1996 FGLTMMTHLEDGVESESLNVSNAFGLVIASAVIKINTYYDSFYNCGEYLMLGLKRGIENEKS
-2011 SAINAAA
+2011 DAID
-2018 AAASASLAAAKRR
+2018 AAAKAASEAYQAAQKE
-2031 LNINSPSKEFEWIG
+2031 LDVNSPSKKFVWLG
-2045 EMSDRGLARG
+2045 EMSDAGLAKG
-2055 FDKYGHLVE
+2055 FDKGRDIIKE
-2064 TSAIGA
+2064 SAIKA
-2070 ADVAMLGM
+2070 ADVAFVGM
-2078 QAVLSR
+2078 QSVLSR
-2084 LNTIVNEGMDV
+2084 LNTILSESTVV
-2095 QPVITPVMDLSNIYA
+2095 QPRIVPVMDLSNVYSGIDSI
-2110 GVGAANSLLNNQNG
+2110 NSMLSNQNG
-2124 TYFGGIYT
+2124 TYY
-2132 GNLGRNVQAIRT
+2132 GNLYE
-2144 GYTPRANTVQV
+2144 GYLGKSVRSINKETKYGYGNKSSDNKDVV
-2155 NNREVVQAINDLGE
+2155 NAINSLGDRIDAME
-2169 RLDGMAQSIENLK
+2169 KAIKNMKI
-2182 LVTDTGALVG
+2182 VTDTGALVG
-2192 QMEGKIDQRLGVR
+2192 QIDTKIDARFGKIIAR
-2205 QKYKDRGI
+2205 KERGN

>member
-102 LDPVLSGFNEYET
+102 LDPILSGFNEYET

-141 DELNTYADQTIYNFA
+141 NELNTYADQTIYNFA
-156 EMTSNIGRF
+156 EMTRNIGTF

-171 LDTSVQD
+171 LDTSVKA
-178 IKGLANL
+178 IKGIANL
-185 AAASG
+185 AAGSG
-190 SSAQQAS
+190 STSVQAS

-203 SQAIASGTVRLQ
+203 SQALAAGRVSLQ
-215 DWISVENAGMG
+215 DWNSVVNAGMG
-226 GELFQKSLEETARNH
+226 GELFQNALKETAKQM
-241 GIAIDSLIEKYG
+241 GIVVDESV
-253 SFRYTLQENWL
+253 SFRESLSTAGGKESWL
-264 TADLMSETLA
+264 TSDVLIKTLEKFADDESLVKA
-274 KFTGDLTKEQILSMG
+274 A
-289 YTEEQA
+289 TE
-295 QAIIELGQSAVD
+295 
-307 SATKVRTITKLFG
+307 VRTLTQLFDTLG
-320 TMAENVGSGWAQT
+320 ESVQSGWAQS
-333 WELIIGNSE
+333 WETIIGDSE
-342 QATELLTNVSNVA
+342 QAADLFTKLSDNI
-355 GKFFDSMSSDRNAV
+355 GGFFNKMSDSRNGV
-369 LGEAL
+369 LSGAL

-620 VFDIDVKAVTAIG
+620 VFDIGVKAVTAIG

-680 AVDGIKFFVDIIK
+680 AVDGIKFFVDVIK

-700 SFVGKISGHVS
+700 SFVGKISEHVS
-711 IPWLEDPIDSIE
+711 IPWLEDPIVSIE

-767 VIEAFQDFAK
+767 VIEAFKDFAK

-806 LLGGMAVLIKRIID
+806 LLGGVAILIKRIID

-841 SVRGSLEAYQNQLK
+841 GVRGSLEAYQNQLK

-883 LGYGLAAI
+883 LGYGLAAV
-891 STLLVEVVGT
+891 SALLVEVVGT

-958 GLTASAKLMSKNV
+958 GLTASAKLISKNV

-994 KSMQTFSGLNVG
+994 KSMQTFSDLDVG

-1012 GAIGGLLVE
+1012 AAIGGLLVE

-1027 FSKVADLSNAKTTI
+1027 FSKVAELSNAKSTI

-1052 YAIER
+1052 YAIEQ
-1057 LGSLDFKSLVQGFSS
+1057 LGSLDFASLAQGFSS
-1072 VTGLITI
+1072 VTGLITV

-1084 ESMNGL
+1084 KSMNGL
-1090 NIKGVAS
+1090 NMKGVAS

-1110 VPIELLGRMELS
+1110 IPIELLGRMELS

-1158 MILIATAMNL
+1158 MILMATAMNL
-1168 LIVPIA
+1168 LIIPIA

-1272 ASAIAISIGT
+1272 ASAIAVSIGT

-1290 AEVITDALI
+1290 TEVIADALI

-1313 PALAETFFILID
+1313 PALAETFYILIN
-1325 DTLAVLEK
+1325 DTLAVLEE

-1431 FFALGQINSTDSV
+1431 FFALGQINSSDSV

-1471 ALTGIAGLGVVV
+1471 ALTGIAGLAVVV

-1506 SEGITVLGQVGNAIG
+1506 GEGITVLGQVGNAIG

-1527 IAGFATGVSSSF
+1527 IAGFATGISSSF

-1557 DGISNIDSSALSGVS
+1557 DGISNIDSSALSGVG

-1612 HFKNYYNTIVGVDS
+1612 HFKNYYNAIVGVDS

-1662 TQFAKELAKFGPKL
+1662 TQFAEELAKFGPKL
-1676 KAYATSVSGLDANVV
+1676 KAYATSVSGLDAKVV

-1755 SVNAAKALSALAENL
+1755 SANAAKALSALAENL

-1856 TFINAFED
+1856 AFINAFED

-1893 SVENQAKTMVRSM
+1893 SVENQAKAMVRSM

-1919 RVQASVQLLLHTVM
+1919 RVQASLQLLLHTVM

-1954 MNSLANGISVNRYTA
+1954 MNSLANGISTNRYVV

-1983 ANGYSDNFYTVGA
+1983 ANGYSGNFYTVGA

-2011 SAINAAA
+2011 SAINAASSA
-2018 AAASASLAAAKRR
+2018 AANALAAAKRR

-2084 LNTIVNEGMDV
+2084 LNTIVNEGMNV
-2095 QPVITPVMDLSNIYA
+2095 QPVITPVMDLSNVYA

-2124 TYFGGIYT
+2124 AYFGGIYT
-2132 GNLGRNVQAIRT
+2132 GNLGRNIQAIRT
-2144 GYTPRANTVQV
+2144 GYTPRSNAVQV

-2169 RLDGMAQSIENLK
+2169 RLDNMAQSIENLK

>member
-102 LDPVLSGFNEYET
+102 LDPILSGFNEYET

-156 EMTSNIGRF
+156 EMTRNIGTF

-171 LDTSVQD
+171 LDTSVKA
-178 IKGLANL
+178 IKGIANL
-185 AAASG
+185 AAGSG
-190 SSAQQAS
+190 STSVQAS

-203 SQAIASGTVRLQ
+203 SQALAAGRVSLQ
-215 DWISVENAGMG
+215 DWNSVVNAGMG
-226 GELFQKSLEETARNH
+226 GELFQNALKETAKQMGIVVDESVSFRESISAAGGGESWLTSDVLIKTLEKFADDKSLVKA
-241 GIAIDSLIEKYG
+241 A
-253 SFRYTLQENWL
+253 
-264 TADLMSETLA
+264 
-274 KFTGDLTKEQILSMG
+274 
-289 YTEEQA
+289 TE
-295 QAIIELGQSAVD
+295 
-307 SATKVRTITKLFG
+307 VRTLTQLFDTLG
-320 TMAENVGSGWAQT
+320 ESVQSGWAQS
-333 WELIIGNSE
+333 WETIIGDSE
-342 QATELLTNVSNVA
+342 QAASLFTKLSDNI
-355 GKFFDSMSSDRNAV
+355 GGFFNKMSDSRNGV
-369 LGEAL
+369 LSGAL

-469 EALQAAGYEMS
+469 EALQSAGYEVS

-518 LQEATKTTT
+518 LQEATKTTN

-559 LGKVFGAIHDGWE
+559 LGEVFGAIHDGWE

-587 YELIQSFHDF
+587 YDLIQSFHDF

-620 VFDIDVKAVTAIG
+620 VFDIGVKAVTAIG
-633 KGFLE
+633 KGILE

-680 AVDGIKFFVDIIK
+680 AVDGIKFFVDIVK

-700 SFVGKISGHVS
+700 SFVGKISEHVS
-711 IPWLEDPIDSIE
+711 IPWLEDPINSIE
-723 KLIQGFLKLKDGAD
+723 KLIQGFLKLKGVAD
-737 DAFDSIQSGADTAG
+737 DAFDAIQSGAETIG
-751 NFAIKVF
+751 NFAIKIF
-758 DRLSEFTIK
+758 DRLADFTIK
-767 VIEAFQDFAK
+767 VIEAFQNFAK
-777 EVRETVG
+777 EVREIVG
-784 PIGQEIMDAFSGVSV
+784 PIWQEIMDAFSKVSV

-806 LLGGMAVLIKRIID
+806 LLGGVAILIKRIID
-820 TIQDLMDNAGDLTD
+820 TVQDLMDNAGDLTD

-877 YVDVDK
+877 YVDIDK

-907 FPVTGIAGAATSMVI
+907 FPVTGIAGAATSMII

-929 LASSMTKLKDFQSW
+929 LASSMSKLKDFQSW
-943 DETWPALVSMAGLMA
+943 DETWPALVSMTGLMT

-1006 QIIQSL
+1006 QIVQSL
-1012 GAIGGLLVE
+1012 AAIGGLLVE

-1041 VAIAASMVVMY
+1041 VAIAAAMVVMY
-1052 YAIER
+1052 YAIEK
-1057 LGSLDFKSLVQGFSS
+1057 LGSLDFASLVQGFSS
-1072 VTGLITI
+1072 VVGLITV

-1084 ESMNGL
+1084 QSMNGL
-1090 NIKGVAS
+1090 NMKGVAS
-1097 SLIGISAALNLLI
+1097 SLIGISVALNLLI

-1158 MILIATAMNL
+1158 MILMATAMNL

-1188 GALAI
+1188 GALAV
-1193 VLIGLGAA
+1193 VLIGLGIA

-1222 GVAALTIG
+1222 GVAAAAIG
-1230 VGLAQLS
+1230 AGLALLS
-1237 VGLATLAVSGVAGA
+1237 TGLATLAVSGVAGA
-1251 TALAGALTVIISS
+1251 TALAGALTIIISS

-1272 ASAIAISIGT
+1272 ASAIAVSIGT

-1290 AEVITDALI
+1290 TEVISDALI
-1299 TMILTAASAVATTA
+1299 TMILTAASAVSTTA

-1374 ILSFMDGYTPENLVT
+1374 ILSVMDGYTPENLVT

-1431 FFALGQINSTDSV
+1431 FFALGQINSSDSV

-1459 SMFIIQGIPITG
+1459 SMFIIQAIPIQG
-1471 ALTGIAGLGVVV
+1471 ALTGIAGLAIVV
-1483 AGITAICAAL
+1483 AGIAAICAAL

-1506 SEGITVLGQVGNAIG
+1506 SEGTKVLGQIGNAIG
-1521 TFAGNI
+1521 SFAGNI

-1557 DGISNIDSSALSGVS
+1557 DGISSIDSSALTGVAT
-1572 VLASSILVL
+1572 LASSILVL
-1581 TASNILDGL
+1581 TASNIIDGL

-1603 GEEIEEFAP
+1603 GQELAEFAP
-1612 HFKNYYNTIVGVDS
+1612 YFKAYYDSIKGIDGGVI
-1626 SVVEASANAALALA
+1626 EASANAATAMA
-1640 EFAGKVPNSGGMA
+1640 EFANKIPNTGGVSGF
-1653 SWFAGENSL
+1653 FAGENDIS
-1662 TQFAKELAKFGPKL
+1662 TFAEELAEFGPLFK
-1676 KAYATSVSGLDANVV
+1676 KYADSVVGLDANVV
-1691 INSANAAKALA
+1691 INSANAAMAMA
-1702 EMANN
+1702 ELANN
-1707 LPNAGGLAGFF
+1707 LPNTGGVAGFF
-1718 AGENNLSYFAEEL
+1718 AGENDIST
-1731 AKFGPKLKAY
+1731 FGEQLVPFGESIKKY
-1741 ATSVSG
+1741 ADSVVG

-1755 SVNAAKALSALAENL
+1755 SANAAKALSALAENL
-1770 PNSGGLVS
+1770 PNSGGIVS
-1778 WFTGDNNIGDF
+1778 WFTGDNNIGAF
-1789 GKDLVTFGQCMSDY
+1789 GKDLVTFGECMSDY
-1803 YNSLAGI
+1803 YNSLTGI
-1810 DFSVLNY
+1810 DFSTLSY

-1825 VDLAESMAGV
+1825 VNLAGSMSGV
-1835 DYTGFLNFSS
+1835 DYTGFLNFAQ

-1856 TFINAFED
+1856 EFINAFKEASSDGSAAGKTLAKSVID
-1864 STVTAET
+1864 SIIQYIKNNTEMLKNSGQSMIKSLVNVMTVTLDNQVINVQSSMTKLCNAIVYAAQQVFVNSYYLFNVFGSTMMKNLEDGVESESLNVSNT
-1871 AGRNL
+1871 FGSAMASAIIKINSYYDSFYNCGEYLILGLKRGIENGKSDAINAAAKAASEAYQAAQKELDVNSPSKKFVWLGEMSDEGL
-1876 AKTVVNTIK
+1876 AKGFYKGTSAIK
-1885 NYLRDNSS
+1885 
-1893 SVENQAKTMVRSM
+1893 E
-1906 TNAMSDTFTVQTP
+1906 
-1919 RVQASVQLLLHTVM
+1919 
-1933 QSANNQLQIFARVFN
+1933 
-1948 TGGQNL
+1948 
-1954 MNSLANGISVNRYTA
+1954 
-1969 GSALTIVMNSLVLT
+1969 
-1983 ANGYSDNFYTVGA
+1983 
-1996 NMMFGLARGIRRNQS
+1996 
-2011 SAINAAA
+2011 SAINAA
-2018 AAASASLAAAKRR
+2018 
-2031 LNINSPSKEFEWIG
+2031 
-2045 EMSDRGLARG
+2045 
-2055 FDKYGHLVE
+2055 
-2064 TSAIGA
+2064 
-2070 ADVAMLGM
+2070 DVAFVGM
-2078 QAVLSR
+2078 QSVLSS
-2084 LNTIVNEGMDV
+2084 LNNILSESMDV
-2095 QPVITPVMDLSNIYA
+2095 QPRIVPVMDLSNVYSGI
-2110 GVGAANSLLNNQNG
+2110 GSIDSMLNNQNG
-2124 TYFGGIYT
+2124 TYYGNLYT
-2132 GNLGRNVQAIRT
+2132 GYLGRSVRSINGEAKY
-2144 GYTPRANTVQV
+2144 GYINKPSENKDII
-2155 NNREVVQAINDLGE
+2155 NAINSLGD
-2169 RLDGMAQSIENLK
+2169 RIDAMGKAIESMQI
-2182 LVTDTGALVG
+2182 VTDTGALVG
-2192 QMEGKIDQRLGVR
+2192 QIDKKIDARFGKIIVR
-2205 QKYKDRGI
+2205 KERGN

>member
-156 EMTSNIGRF
+156 EMTRNIGTF

-171 LDTSVQD
+171 LDTSVKA
-178 IKGLANL
+178 IKGIANL
-185 AAASG
+185 AAGSG
-190 SSAQQAS
+190 STSVQAS

-203 SQAIASGTVRLQ
+203 SQALAAGRVSLQ
-215 DWISVENAGMG
+215 DWNSVVNAGMG
-226 GELFQKSLEETARNH
+226 GELFQNALKETAKQM
-241 GIAIDSLIEKYG
+241 GIVVDESV
-253 SFRYTLQENWL
+253 SFRESISAAGGGESWL
-264 TADLMSETLA
+264 TSDVLIKTLEKFADDESLVKA
-274 KFTGDLTKEQILSMG
+274 A
-289 YTEEQA
+289 TE
-295 QAIIELGQSAVD
+295 
-307 SATKVRTITKLFG
+307 VRTLTQLFDTLG
-320 TMAENVGSGWAQT
+320 ESVQSGWAQS
-333 WELIIGNSE
+333 WETIIGDSE
-342 QATELLTNVSNVA
+342 QAADLFTKLSDNI
-355 GKFFDSMSSDRNAV
+355 GGFFNKMSDSRNGV
-369 LGEAL
+369 LSGAL

-436 SVNSLGTSMLD
+436 SVNSLGTSILD

-559 LGKVFGAIHDGWE
+559 LGEVFGAIHDGWE

-587 YELIQSFHDF
+587 YDLIQSFHDF

-620 VFDIDVKAVTAIG
+620 VFDIGVKAVTAIG

-644 PFGNGILSATAAVG
+644 PFGNGILSVTAAIG

-700 SFVGKISGHVS
+700 NFVGKISEHVS

-737 DAFDSIQSGADTAG
+737 NAFDSIQSGADTAG

-758 DRLSEFTIK
+758 DRLSDFTIK

-806 LLGGMAVLIKRIID
+806 LLGGVAILIKRIID

-994 KSMQTFSGLNVG
+994 KSMQTFSGLDVG

-1012 GAIGGLLVE
+1012 AAIGGLLVE

-1057 LGSLDFKSLVQGFSS
+1057 LGSLDFKSLAQGFSS

-1084 ESMNGL
+1084 KSMSGS

-1134 IGAMTASLKIL
+1134 IGAMTASLKNL

-1158 MILIATAMNL
+1158 MILMATAMNL
-1168 LIVPIA
+1168 LIFPIA

-1272 ASAIAISIGT
+1272 ASAIAVSIGT

-1389 AIAAISAL
+1389 AIGAISAL

-1471 ALTGIAGLGVVV
+1471 ALTGITGLAVVV

-1557 DGISNIDSSALSGVS
+1557 DGISNIDSSALSGVG

-1612 HFKNYYNTIVGVDS
+1612 HFKNYYNAIVGVDS

-1662 TQFAKELAKFGPKL
+1662 TQFAEELAKFGPKL

-1755 SVNAAKALSALAENL
+1755 SANAANALSALAENL

-1778 WFTGDNNIGDF
+1778 WFTGDNNIGNF

-1803 YNSLAGI
+1803 YNSLTGI
-1810 DFSVLNY
+1810 EFSVLNY

-1856 TFINAFED
+1856 AFINAFED

-1893 SVENQAKTMVRSM
+1893 SVENQAKTMIRSM

-1919 RVQASVQLLLHTVM
+1919 RVQASLQLLLHTVM

-1969 GSALTIVMNSLVLT
+1969 GSALTIVMNSLILT
-1983 ANGYSDNFYTVGA
+1983 ANEYSDNFYTVGA

-2031 LNINSPSKEFEWIG
+2031 LDINSPSKEFEWIG

-2084 LNTIVNEGMDV
+2084 LNAIVNEGMDV
-2095 QPVITPVMDLSNIYA
+2095 QPVITPVMDLSNVYA

>member
-33 KSALNFDKSAKSLQS
+33 KSALKFDKSAKSLQS
-48 LQATSSKINFSG
+48 LQSTSSKINFSG

-89 AISTGTQMVKSLT
+89 AISTGTHMVKSLT
-102 LDPVLSGFNEYET
+102 LDPILSGFNEYET

-156 EMTSNIGRF
+156 EMTRNIGTF

-171 LDTSVQD
+171 LDTSVKA
-178 IKGLANL
+178 IKGIANL
-185 AAASG
+185 AAGSG
-190 SSAQQAS
+190 STSVQAS

-203 SQAIASGTVRLQ
+203 SQALAAGRVSLQ
-215 DWISVENAGMG
+215 DWNSVVNAGMG
-226 GELFQKSLEETARNH
+226 GELFQNALKETAKQM
-241 GIAIDSLIEKYG
+241 GIVVDESV
-253 SFRYTLQENWL
+253 SFRESISAAGGGESWL
-264 TADLMSETLA
+264 TSDVLIKTLEKFADDESLVKA
-274 KFTGDLTKEQILSMG
+274 A
-289 YTEEQA
+289 TE
-295 QAIIELGQSAVD
+295 
-307 SATKVRTITKLFG
+307 VRTLTQLFDTLG
-320 TMAENVGSGWAQT
+320 ESVQSGWAQS
-333 WELIIGNSE
+333 WETIIGDSE
-342 QATELLTNVSNVA
+342 QAADLFTKLSDNI
-355 GKFFDSMSSDRNAV
+355 GGFFNKMSDSRNGV
-369 LGEAL
+369 LSGAL

-559 LGKVFGAIHDGWE
+559 LGEVFGAIHDGWE

-587 YELIQSFHDF
+587 YDLIQSFHDF

-620 VFDIDVKAVTAIG
+620 AFDIGVKAVTAIG

-670 YDIFNGIVGI
+670 YDIFNGIVGV

-700 SFVGKISGHVS
+700 SFVGKISEHVS

-723 KLIQGFLKLKDGAD
+723 KLIQGFLRLKDGAD
-737 DAFDSIQSGADTAG
+737 DAFDAIQTGAEYAG
-751 NFAIKVF
+751 EFAIKVF
-758 DRLSEFTIK
+758 DRLADFTIK
-767 VIEAFQDFAK
+767 VIEAFSNFAK
-777 EVRETVG
+777 EVRGIVG
-784 PIGQEIMDAFSGVSV
+784 DIGQEIMDAFSGVSV

-922 MAGAITI
+922 MAGSITI

-994 KSMQTFSGLNVG
+994 KSMQTFSGLDVG
-1006 QIIQSL
+1006 QIVQSL

-1057 LGSLDFKSLVQGFSS
+1057 LGSLDFKSLAQGFSS

-1084 ESMNGL
+1084 KSMSGL

-1158 MILIATAMNL
+1158 MILMATAMNL

-1272 ASAIAISIGT
+1272 ASSIAVSIGT

-1389 AIAAISAL
+1389 AIGAISAL

-1459 SMFIIQGIPITG
+1459 SMFIIQAIPIHG
-1471 ALTGIAGLGVVV
+1471 ALTGIAGLAVVV

-1506 SEGITVLGQVGNAIG
+1506 SEGTKVLGQIGNAIG
-1521 TFAGNI
+1521 SFAGNI

-1557 DGISNIDSSALSGVS
+1557 DGISNIDSSALSGVG

-1612 HFKNYYNTIVGVDS
+1612 HFKNYYNAIVGVDS

-1662 TQFAKELAKFGPKL
+1662 TQFAEELAKFGPKL

-1755 SVNAAKALSALAENL
+1755 SANAAKALSALAENL

-1803 YNSLAGI
+1803 YNSLARI

-1856 TFINAFED
+1856 AFINAFED

-1893 SVENQAKTMVRSM
+1893 SVQNQAKTMVRSM

-1933 QSANNQLQIFARVFN
+1933 QSADNQLQIFARVFN

-1983 ANGYSDNFYTVGA
+1983 ANEYSDNFYTVGA

-2018 AAASASLAAAKRR
+2018 AAASASLAAVKRR

-2095 QPVITPVMDLSNIYA
+2095 QPVITPVMDLSNVYA

-2144 GYTPRANTVQV
+2144 GYTPRSNTVQA

>member
-102 LDPVLSGFNEYET
+102 LDPILSGFNEYET

-156 EMTSNIGRF
+156 EMTRNIGTF

-171 LDTSVQD
+171 LDTSVKA
-178 IKGLANL
+178 IKGIANL
-185 AAASG
+185 AAGSG
-190 SSAQQAS
+190 STSVQAS

-203 SQAIASGTVRLQ
+203 SQALAAGRVSLQ
-215 DWISVENAGMG
+215 DWNSVVNAGMG
-226 GELFQKSLEETARNH
+226 GELFQNALKETAKQM
-241 GIAIDSLIEKYG
+241 GIVVDESV
-253 SFRYTLQENWL
+253 SFRESISAAGGGESWL
-264 TADLMSETLA
+264 TSDVLIKTLEKFADDESLVKA
-274 KFTGDLTKEQILSMG
+274 A
-289 YTEEQA
+289 TE
-295 QAIIELGQSAVD
+295 
-307 SATKVRTITKLFG
+307 VRTLTQLFDTLG
-320 TMAENVGSGWAQT
+320 ESVQSGWAQS
-333 WELIIGNSE
+333 WETIIGDSE
-342 QATELLTNVSNVA
+342 QAADLFTKLSDNI
-355 GKFFDSMSSDRNAV
+355 GGFFNKMSDSRNGV
-369 LGEAL
+369 LSGAL

-436 SVNSLGTSMLD
+436 SVNSLGTSMFD

-559 LGKVFGAIHDGWE
+559 LGEVFGAIHDGWE

-587 YELIQSFHDF
+587 YDLIQSFHDF

-620 VFDIDVKAVTAIG
+620 VFDIGVKAVTAIG

-680 AVDGIKFFVDIIK
+680 AVDGIKFFVDVIK

-700 SFVGKISGHVS
+700 SFVGKISEHVS
-711 IPWLEDPIDSIE
+711 IPWLEDPIVSIE

-767 VIEAFQDFAK
+767 VIEAFKDFAK

-806 LLGGMAVLIKRIID
+806 LLGGVAILIKRIID

-841 SVRGSLEAYQNQLK
+841 GVRGSLEAYQNQLK

-922 MAGAITI
+922 MAGAIMI

-994 KSMQTFSGLNVG
+994 KSMQTFSGLDVG
-1006 QIIQSL
+1006 QIVQSL

-1057 LGSLDFKSLVQGFSS
+1057 LGSLDFKSLTQGFSS

-1084 ESMNGL
+1084 KSMSGL

-1158 MILIATAMNL
+1158 MILMATAMNL

-1272 ASAIAISIGT
+1272 ASAIAVSIGT

-1313 PALAETFFILID
+1313 PALAETFYILID

-1360 VEVGSRLLSKLVDG
+1360 VEVGSRLLPKLVDG

-1431 FFALGQINSTDSV
+1431 FFALGQINSSDSV
-1444 NNAIALSTLLLSLSA
+1444 NNAIALSTLLLSISA
-1459 SMFIIQGIPITG
+1459 SMFIIQAIPIQG
-1471 ALTGIAGLGVVV
+1471 ALTGIAGLAIVV
-1483 AGITAICAAL
+1483 AGIAAICAAL

-1506 SEGITVLGQVGNAIG
+1506 SEGTKVLGQIGNAIG
-1521 TFAGNI
+1521 SFAGNI

-1557 DGISNIDSSALSGVS
+1557 DGISSIDSSALTGVAT
-1572 VLASSILVL
+1572 LASSILVL
-1581 TASNILDGL
+1581 TASNIIDGL

-1603 GEEIEEFAP
+1603 GQELAEFAP
-1612 HFKNYYNTIVGVDS
+1612 YFKAYYESIKGIDGGVI
-1626 SVVEASANAALALA
+1626 EASANAATAMA
-1640 EFAGKVPNSGGMA
+1640 EFANKIPNTGGVA
-1653 SWFAGENSL
+1653 GFFAGENDIS
-1662 TQFAKELAKFGPKL
+1662 TFAEELAEFGPLFK
-1676 KAYATSVSGLDANVV
+1676 KYADSVVGLDANVV
-1691 INSANAAKALA
+1691 INSANAAMAMA
-1702 EMANN
+1702 ELANN
-1707 LPNAGGLAGFF
+1707 LPNTGGVAGFF
-1718 AGENNLSYFAEEL
+1718 AGENDIST
-1731 AKFGPKLKAY
+1731 FGEQLVPFGESIKKY
-1741 ATSVSG
+1741 ADSVVG

-1755 SVNAAKALSALAENL
+1755 SANAAKALSALAENL
-1770 PNSGGLVS
+1770 PNSGGIVS
-1778 WFTGDNNIGDF
+1778 WFTGDNNIGAF
-1789 GKDLVTFGQCMSDY
+1789 GKDLVTFGECMSNY
-1803 YNSLAGI
+1803 YNSLTGI
-1810 DFSVLNY
+1810 DFSTLSY

-1825 VDLAESMAGV
+1825 VNLAGSMSGV
-1835 DYTGFLNFSS
+1835 DYTGFLNFAQ

-1856 TFINAFED
+1856 SFISAFED

-1876 AKTVVNTIK
+1876 AKTVVNVIK

-1893 SVENQAKTMVRSM
+1893 SVDNQAKTMIRNM
-1906 TNAMSDTFTVQTP
+1906 TNAMSDTFKVQTP
-1919 RVQASVQLLLHTVM
+1919 MVQASVLLLLNTVM
-1933 QSANNQLQIFARVFN
+1933 QSANNQLQNFSRVFN
-1948 TGGQNL
+1948 IGGQNL
-1954 MNSLANGISVNRYTA
+1954 MNSLANGISVNSYVV
-1969 GSALTIVMNSLVLT
+1969 GSALTIVMNCLVLT

-1996 NMMFGLARGIRRNQS
+1996 NMMYGLAIGILENQS

-2018 AAASASLAAAKRR
+2018 AAAAASLEAAERE
-2031 LNINSPSKEFEWIG
+2031 LGINSPSKEFEWIG

-2064 TSAIGA
+2064 ASAIGA

>member
-48 LQATSSKINFSG
+48 LQSTSSKINFSG

-102 LDPVLSGFNEYET
+102 LDPILSGFNEYET

-156 EMTSNIGRF
+156 EMTRNIGTF

-171 LDTSVQD
+171 LDTSVKA
-178 IKGLANL
+178 IKGIANL
-185 AAASG
+185 AAGSG
-190 SSAQQAS
+190 STSAQAS

-203 SQAIASGTVRLQ
+203 SQALAAGRVSLQ
-215 DWISVENAGMG
+215 DWNSVVNAGMG
-226 GELFQKSLEETARNH
+226 GELFQNALKETAKQM
-241 GIAIDSLIEKYG
+241 GIVVDESV
-253 SFRYTLQENWL
+253 SFRESISAAGGGESWL
-264 TADLMSETLA
+264 TSDVLIKTLEKFADDESLVKA
-274 KFTGDLTKEQILSMG
+274 A
-289 YTEEQA
+289 TE
-295 QAIIELGQSAVD
+295 
-307 SATKVRTITKLFG
+307 VRTLTQLFDTLG
-320 TMAENVGSGWAQT
+320 ESVQSGWAQS
-333 WELIIGNSE
+333 WETIIGDSE
-342 QATELLTNVSNVA
+342 QAADLFTKLSDNI
-355 GKFFDSMSSDRNAV
+355 GGFFNKMSDSRNGV
-369 LGEAL
+369 LSGAL

-436 SVNSLGTSMLD
+436 SVSSLGTSMLD
-447 VEGVFKRGA
+447 VEGVFQRGA

-461 SDDVRKIQ
+461 SDDVQKIQ

-587 YELIQSFHDF
+587 YDLIQSFHDF

-620 VFDIDVKAVTAIG
+620 AFDIGVKAITAIG

-680 AVDGIKFFVDIIK
+680 AVDGIKFFVDIVK

-700 SFVGKISGHVS
+700 SFVGKISEHMS

-784 PIGQEIMDAFSGVSV
+784 PIGQEIVDAFSGVSV

-806 LLGGMAVLIKRIID
+806 LLGGVAILIKRIID

-943 DETWPALVSMAGLMA
+943 DETWPALVSMTGLMA

-994 KSMQTFSGLNVG
+994 KSMQTFSGLDVG

-1012 GAIGGLLVE
+1012 AAIGGLLVE

-1057 LGSLDFKSLVQGFSS
+1057 LGSLDFASLAQGFSS
-1072 VTGLITI
+1072 VTGLITV
-1079 LTVAL
+1079 LTIAL
-1084 ESMNGL
+1084 KSMSGL

-1158 MILIATAMNL
+1158 MILMATAMNL

-1272 ASAIAISIGT
+1272 ASAIAVSIGT

-1325 DTLAVLEK
+1325 DTLAILEK

-1389 AIAAISAL
+1389 AIGAISAL

-1471 ALTGIAGLGVVV
+1471 ALTGIAGLAVVV

-1506 SEGITVLGQVGNAIG
+1506 GEGITVLGQVGNAIG

-1527 IAGFATGVSSSF
+1527 IAGFATGISSSF

-1557 DGISNIDSSALSGVS
+1557 DGITNIDSSALSGVG

-1612 HFKNYYNTIVGVDS
+1612 HFKNYYNAIVGVDS

-1662 TQFAKELAKFGPKL
+1662 TQFAEELAKFGPKL

-1778 WFTGDNNIGDF
+1778 WFTGDNNIGAF
-1789 GKDLVTFGQCMSDY
+1789 GKDLVTFGECMSDY
-1803 YNSLAGI
+1803 YNSLTGI
-1810 DFSVLNY
+1810 EFATLNY

-1825 VDLAESMAGV
+1825 VDLAESMSGV
-1835 DYTGFLNFSS
+1835 DYTGFLNFAQ

-1856 TFINAFED
+1856 AFINAFED

-1906 TNAMSDTFTVQTP
+1906 TNAMSDMFTVQTP
-1919 RVQASVQLLLHTVM
+1919 MVQASVQLLLYTVM

-1954 MNSLANGISVNRYTA
+1954 MNSLANGISTNRYVV
-1969 GSALTIVMNSLVLT
+1969 GSALTIVMNSLVLN

-1996 NMMFGLARGIRRNQS
+1996 NMMFGLARGIRRYQS

-2031 LNINSPSKEFEWIG
+2031 LDINSPSKEFEWIG

-2095 QPVITPVMDLSNIYA
+2095 QPVITPVMDLSNVYA

-2144 GYTPRANTVQV
+2144 GYAPRANTVQV